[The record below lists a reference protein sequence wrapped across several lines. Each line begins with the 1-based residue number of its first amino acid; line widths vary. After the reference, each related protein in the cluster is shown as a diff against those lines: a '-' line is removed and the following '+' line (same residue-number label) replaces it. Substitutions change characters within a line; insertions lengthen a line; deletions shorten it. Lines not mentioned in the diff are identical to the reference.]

1 MNVQGLEKLSLLD
14 YPGKLCCTVFTG
26 GCNMRCPFCHN
37 APLVLGNDFEKQHD
51 EWDEIIQFLRTRTKL
66 LDAVCI
72 SGGEPTLQKGLKS
85 RISEIKTLGFLVKL
99 DTNGT
104 NPRVIKELVD
114 ANLVDYIAVD
124 IKNSPAKYA
133 LTAGVENF
141 DLSPVQES
149 VEFLLSSSVD
159 YEFRTTVVKEFHDE
173 NDFLAIAK
181 WLQGAKQYFLQQFVD
196 SGNLI
201 KPGLHSYSIEEMEH
215 FRTIIQPLL
224 PAVELRGIG

>member
-1 MNVQGLEKLSLLD
+1 
-14 YPGKLCCTVFTG
+14 
-26 GCNMRCPFCHN
+26 MRCPFCHN